1 MEDCAFTLTREEQIA
16 YIKIESRRG
25 KGAPE
30 ILNALEEV
38 VPTSVLAYSTI
49 RRWVHE
55 FNNGRS
61 DVSKKHLCR
70 RPVSATDGENV
81 EKVAKLL
88 NDDRRYTCT
97 KIAHELDISHGS
109 AHSIL
114 TERLKMRK
122 VAARWVPHMLS
133 DSEKHHRVK
142 MACSL
147 LYRYGEEGDEMLQR
161 IVAIDETWIRSFEP
175 ELKRQS
181 SEWHTKD
188 SPRPLKFRQSQNC
201 PKMLMIFVY
210 DFRGVLT
217 AHRVP
222 TGRTVN
228 KEYYEKYLR
237 TVLRPALR
245 RKHSELMNC
254 TPLIL
259 HDNASPHK
267 SNVVK
272 EILEGYGW
280 EVLDHPPY
288 SPDLCPPDF
297 DLFPKLKEPL
307 RGVRYDS
314 LDELECAVNAEVQRI
329 NFSCLAT
336 GIEALPRRWNSV
348 IRSRGDYFEGL

>member
-1 MEDCAFTLTREEQIA
+1 MADCAFTLTREEQIA
-16 YIKIESRRG
+16 YITIESRRG

-30 ILNALEEV
+30 ILNALLEV

-49 RRWVHE
+49 RRWDRK

-61 DVSKKHLCR
+61 DVSKKHQCG
-70 RPVSATDGENV
+70 RPVSATDGENA

-97 KIAHELDISHGS
+97 EITHELDISHRS

-142 MACSL
+142 IARSL
-147 LYRYGEEGDEMLQR
+147 LHRYGQEGDEMLQR
-161 IVAIDETWIRSFEP
+161 IVAIGETWIRSFNP

-188 SPRPLKFRQSQNC
+188 SPRPLKFRRSQNC
-201 PKMLMIFVY
+201 PKMLMIFAY

-245 RKHSELMNC
+245 RKRSELINC
-254 TPLIL
+254 TSLIL
-259 HDNASPHK
+259 HDK
-267 SNVVK
+267 RV
-272 EILEGYGW
+272 
-280 EVLDHPPY
+280 
-288 SPDLCPPDF
+288 
-297 DLFPKLKEPL
+297 
-307 RGVRYDS
+307 
-314 LDELECAVNAEVQRI
+314 
-329 NFSCLAT
+329 AT
-336 GIEALPRRWNSV
+336 QK
-348 IRSRGDYFEGL
+348 